1 MNQIGALLAQCLT
14 SGAVFTSLCAA
25 LIVPPLAWLG
35 VRGLTPA
42 IAGMRDDYRW
52 QAGVAAFG
60 ASLPGGLFLILT
72 GLGIAQGANSPC
84 LQLTAGK
91 VLYGLLAALIAA
103 AIVRSIVRASRRQRE
118 LHTMLAYA
126 QPAQGRAAE
135 IAASV
140 GIPLFELQDER
151 EMLILVANAP
161 HAGAYVSTFSLGQF
175 DDAELR
181 AALFHERAHLERGDH
196 RLAPW
201 LYFLS
206 DLLPL
211 PVERL
216 IGVYRCSREFCAD
229 ACALA
234 HVKRTDLASALLRV
248 ARGAIPS
255 SAGVRTVAAFAE
267 RDAMHGRLDALL
279 RPKCRTVPDLRR
291 RVFVIAALFAIVA
304 FGIAVPAIA
313 TVLLHCQSL
322 RLLS

>member
-1 MNQIGALLAQCLT
+1 MNQIGAVLAQCLT
-14 SGAVFTSLCAA
+14 SGGVFTSVCAA

-35 VRGLTPA
+35 IRAFTPA
-42 IAGMRDDYRW
+42 IAGLHDDYGW
-52 QAGVAAFG
+52 QAGAAAFA
-60 ASLPGGLFLILT
+60 ASLPGALFLILT
-72 GLGIAQGANSPC
+72 ALGIADGAKSPC

-91 VLYGLLAALIAA
+91 ILYGVLAALIAA
-103 AIVRSIVRASRRQRE
+103 AIVRSIVRAYRRQRE

-140 GIPLFELQDER
+140 GIPLFEVREER
-151 EMLILVANAP
+151 EMLIMVANVP
-161 HAGAYVSTFSLGQF
+161 RAGAYVSTFSLERF

-196 RLAPW
+196 RITPW

-229 ACALA
+229 ACALS
-234 HVKRTDLASALLRV
+234 HVSRTDLASALLRV
-248 ARGAIPS
+248 AREAIPS
-255 SAGVRTVAAFAE
+255 STAVRTVAAFAE
-267 RDAMHGRLDALL
+267 RDAMYGRLDALL
-279 RPKCRTVPDLRR
+279 RPQMEVLPDARR
-291 RVFVIAALFAIVA
+291 RGAVVAGLFLIVA
-304 FGIAVPAIA
+304 FGVGMPAIA
-313 TVLLHCQSL
+313 IVFFHCSM
-322 RLLS
+322 RLIS